1 MITVF
6 TPTYNRAKTLPRLYE
21 SLLSQTDKRFE
32 WLIIDD
38 GSTDTT
44 EELVRN
50 YMKDCA
56 FEIRYIKRENWGLSQ
71 TINQGV
77 ELARGDIFFRIDSD
91 DFATPDAIETIY
103 SNWHLVEGDESLCG
117 LVFLK
122 QSFSGDGDV
131 ASCPLTEI
139 TRSNF
144 FDYRNLYTCYVDMAE
159 VIKTDVM
166 RKYKLE
172 KFNEEKFCPE
182 GVIWNRMSLKYDAI
196 YIPSPIYM
204 YKYIEDGFTMNV
216 RRILRKNP
224 MGAST
229 FFAELFQHSNMRVLF
244 YVKNAIS
251 YWRYALINGRSW
263 KEKLCAVPMLVTILG
278 IFAGSLLCLYDSVK
292 VKDI

>member
-71 TINQGV
+71 TINQGA

-91 DFATPDAIETIY
+91 DYATPDAIETIY
-103 SNWHLVEGDESLCG
+103 SNWHLVEKDASLCG

-122 QSFSGDGDV
+122 QPFSSDKGI
-131 ASCPLTEI
+131 SCPFTENI
-139 TRSNF
+139 RCNF
-144 FDYRNLYTCYVDMAE
+144 FDYRNLYVSNMYMAE
-159 VIKTDVM
+159 VLKTEVIRM
-166 RKYKLE
+166 YKLP

-182 GVIWNRMSLKYDAI
+182 GVMWNRMSLKYDAI
-196 YIPSPIYM
+196 YIPYPIYM
-204 YKYIEDGFTMNV
+204 YKYIEDGLTVNV
-216 RRILRKNP
+216 RRVLKRNP
-224 MGAST
+224 IGTST
-229 FFAELFQHSNMRVLF
+229 FFSELFQHDNLRPLF

-251 YWRYALINGRSW
+251 YWRYAISNGRSW
-263 KEKLCAVPMLVTILG
+263 RENLGAVPKLATFIGLPVGL
-278 IFAGSLLCLYDSVK
+278 FLHFYDACRV
-292 VKDI
+292 